1 MRRKLLVWAGLLVA
15 CGGML
20 VASPATA
27 ATATRLVT
35 GLAGGSGSTVGPGGA
50 LYVTERAAAVSRGSI
65 RERVPSRRMRA
76 ACRRRPPRRDGRR
89 LPRRHRLCPRNSGR
103 SRCWGAMSS
112 ASTVWIGRT
121 TSPSSRTSA
130 HGRSTIRQPRRS
142 TSRQGSSTRWTRF
155 AAWVPRDRWPSQP
168 RVGGDS

>member
-20 VASPATA
+20 VASLGDSGDRDP
-27 ATATRLVT
+27 LVT

-76 ACRRRPPRRDGRR
+76 ACRPPSSPRRRDGRR

-103 SRCWGAMSS
+103 SRVGSDVVGIYRVDGLDDF
-112 ASTVWIGRT
+112 TVIADIGT
-121 TSPSSRTSA
+121 WSIDHPPATAFDVPS
-130 HGRSTIRQPRRS
+130 
-142 TSRQGSSTRWTRF
+142 GSSTRWTRF
-155 AAWVPRDRWPSQP
+155 ATGS
-168 RVGGDS
+168 S